1 MVVTSAPATLP
12 TGVMHERVGRPPT
25 CTVQA
30 PHMPIPQPN
39 LVPVKPIVSRIT
51 QRSGVSS
58 STSTDAGRPL
68 IWNVVINKRL
78 PTVFSARSADLVP
91 HCGDLLVEVSPGR
104 QVCAGTAQV
113 GGNPGDIGVGEG
125 V

>member
-39 LVPVKPIVSRIT
+39 LVPVRPIVSRIT

-58 STSTDAGRPL
+58 STSTDTDRPL
-68 IWNVVINKRL
+68 IWNMVMDERL
-78 PTVFSARSADLVP
+78 LSVLLARCVDLLP
-91 HCGDLLVEVSPGR
+91 HRRDLLVEVG
-104 QVCAGTAQV
+104 
-113 GGNPGDIGVGEG
+113 
-125 V
+125 